1 MNIYKNPKYNI
12 RLTEILKYIAVNN
25 SSNAK
30 GFKSKLD
37 KFILNLIN
45 SSYKFRQSNYFEN
58 ENIRDLIF
66 KGFTIPYLIDLEKN
80 RIIILDIFKYQQ
92 K

>member
-45 SSYKFRQSNYFEN
+45 SPYKFRQSNYFEN